1 MDKIPPHDFESYAA
15 YISRR
20 TREENSKSS
29 IIPKNMEKYYNSD
42 EDHVLEAQQ
51 HYDAMEPAEITI
63 DNEQNTMNIDLNLNA
78 YTEFTEYNFE
88 DTEYFND
95 REFLIEEVTV
105 DERPLKDLLSFEE
118 PLILSQ
124 GMKFDNGKP
133 DYSLLPFAA
142 VDEVVK
148 VLTYGAAKYDRFN
161 WEKVQAERYQA
172 ASMRHFSAHMQ
183 GEKLDPES
191 GINHL
196 AHAVCSLL
204 YLLDFELKKK

>member
-1 MDKIPPHDFESYAA
+1 MNKIPPHDFESYAA

-29 IIPKNMEKYYNSD
+29 IIPKTMSKEEYYDSD
-42 EDHVLEAQQ
+42 D
-51 HYDAMEPAEITI
+51 MEPAEITI

-78 YTEFTEYNFE
+78 YTEFTNSQIDAQHFT
-88 DTEYFND
+88 DQ
-95 REFLIEEVTV
+95 EFTFDAIEGHN
-105 DERPLKDLLSFEE
+105 LKDLLSSEE

-124 GMKFDNGKP
+124 GMKFDKNKP

-161 WEKVQAERYQA
+161 WEKVEAVRYQA
-172 ASMRHFSAHMQ
+172 ATMRHFSTHMQ
-183 GEKLDPES
+183 GEKIDQES
-191 GINHL
+191 GISHL
-196 AHAVCSLL
+196 AHAICSLL
-204 YLLDFELKKK
+204 YLLDFELKGK

>member
-1 MDKIPPHDFESYAA
+1 MNKIPPHDFESYAA

-29 IIPKNMEKYYNSD
+29 IIPKTMSKEEYYDSD
-42 EDHVLEAQQ
+42 D
-51 HYDAMEPAEITI
+51 MEPAEITI

-78 YTEFTEYNFE
+78 YTEFTNSQIDAQHFT
-88 DTEYFND
+88 DQ
-95 REFLIEEVTV
+95 EFTFDAIEGHN
-105 DERPLKDLLSFEE
+105 LKDFLSSEE

-124 GMKFDNGKP
+124 GMKFDKNKP

-161 WEKVQAERYQA
+161 WEKVEAVRYQA
-172 ASMRHFSAHMQ
+172 ATMRHFSTHMQ
-183 GEKLDPES
+183 GEKIDQES
-191 GINHL
+191 GISHL
-196 AHAVCSLL
+196 AHAICSLL
-204 YLLDFELKKK
+204 YLLDFELKGK

>member
-1 MDKIPPHDFESYAA
+1 MNKIPPHDFESYAA

-29 IIPKNMEKYYNSD
+29 IIPKTMSKEEYYDSD
-42 EDHVLEAQQ
+42 D
-51 HYDAMEPAEITI
+51 MEPAEITI

-78 YTEFTEYNFE
+78 YTEFTNSQIDAQHFT
-88 DTEYFND
+88 DQ
-95 REFLIEEVTV
+95 EFTFDAIEGHN
-105 DERPLKDLLSFEE
+105 LKDLLSFEE

-124 GMKFDNGKP
+124 GMKFDKNKP

-161 WEKVQAERYQA
+161 WEKVEAVRYQA
-172 ASMRHFSAHMQ
+172 ATMRHFSTHMQ
-183 GEKLDPES
+183 GEKIDQES
-191 GINHL
+191 GISHL
-196 AHAVCSLL
+196 AHAICSLL
-204 YLLDFELKKK
+204 YLLDFELKGK